1 MGVFNVGNVVVGKVI
16 DRCILRIHEILCR
29 SSLVSPRSSLD
40 LHSLIDASN
49 VRLKKLRV
57 IERTLLSSLR

>member
-1 MGVFNVGNVVVGKVI
+1 MFNVGNVVVGKVI
-16 DRCILRIHEILCR
+16 DGCILRIHEILCG
-29 SSLVSPRSSLD
+29 SSLVLPRSSLD
-40 LHSLIDASN
+40 LHSVIDTSN